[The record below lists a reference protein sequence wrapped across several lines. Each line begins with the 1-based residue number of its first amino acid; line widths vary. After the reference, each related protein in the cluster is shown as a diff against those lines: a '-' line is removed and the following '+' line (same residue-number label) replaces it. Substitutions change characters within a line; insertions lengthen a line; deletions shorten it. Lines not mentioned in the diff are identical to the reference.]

1 MNRPTDHFF
10 IKSRHKKNNM
20 RKEEEEI
27 GQRIIMKEIEHVQ
40 NNPFAIKENG
50 CAACHVL
57 FTLSKEMGLS
67 EQDASDLLSQIL
79 TEKPFVNDCFI
90 EMVENIHLRRRMMG
104 TIFSIKT
111 REAKDKYI
119 YSNFKN
125 TLAELHGDMVNYG
138 PGVVLR
144 KLLLSMIS
152 LELAKN
158 IGIDYHASTEELY
171 YFMRKNDPET
181 QETLQ
186 VFVENLSERIKSQK

>member
-1 MNRPTDHFF
+1 MS
-10 IKSRHKKNNM
+10 K
-20 RKEEEEI
+20 EEEI
-27 GQRIIMKEIEHVQ
+27 GQKIIMKEIEHVQ
-40 NNPFAIKENG
+40 NNPFAIKENS

-79 TEKPFVNDCFI
+79 TEKPFVNDRFI

-104 TIFSIKT
+104 TVFSIKT

-138 PGVVLR
+138 PGIVLR

-171 YFMRKNDPET
+171 YLMRKNDLET

-186 VFVENLSERIKSQK
+186 AFVENLRERIKSLK

>member
-1 MNRPTDHFF
+1 MG
-10 IKSRHKKNNM
+10 KKEDTAQ
-20 RKEEEEI
+20 K
-27 GQRIIMKEIEHVQ
+27 IIMKEIEHVQ
-40 NNPFAIKENG
+40 NNPFAIKDNG

-57 FTLSKEMGLS
+57 FTLSREMEMS
-67 EQDASDLLSQIL
+67 EQDASDLMSQVL
-79 TEKPFVNDCFI
+79 TEIPLVNDSFI
-90 EMVENIHLRRRMMG
+90 EMVETIHLKRRMMG
-104 TIFSIKT
+104 TIFAIKT

-158 IGIDYHASTEELY
+158 IGIDHHASTEELY
-171 YFMRKNDPET
+171 YFMRKNDRET

-186 VFVENLSERIKSQK
+186 AFVDNLYERIKPQR